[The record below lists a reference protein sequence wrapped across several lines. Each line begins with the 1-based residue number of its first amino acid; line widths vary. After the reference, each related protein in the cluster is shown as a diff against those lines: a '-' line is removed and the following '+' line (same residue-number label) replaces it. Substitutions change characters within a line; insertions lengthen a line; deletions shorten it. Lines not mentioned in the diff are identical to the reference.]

1 MDAIQVMPQLKWE
14 EILKGLPSVCK
25 KVKMK
30 ESSVITTLVSSAK
43 NSHVKALR
51 NQINELKDNK

>member
-1 MDAIQVMPQLKWE
+1 MPQLKWE